1 MIEDL
6 LSQIEQS
13 SDEIVQFTQRL
24 VQIPSENKPPFG
36 FEKECQEYL
45 VDFLKDVGLEIDSF
59 LPTDVEG
66 ITEHPA
72 FLAGRNYEN
81 RPNVVGVWKGEGG
94 GKSLIIS
101 GHMDTSPKEPMS
113 WRKFE
118 PFSGKVSE
126 GNIYGRGTFDMKGG
140 LAAGFM
146 AVKFLKEFGIK
157 LKGDVI
163 LEGVVDEEYGGAN
176 GTLATILR
184 GYTADAAIIPEPTE
198 MVICP
203 ATRGDQNF
211 KVTIQGTAGMPY
223 TSGEWINP
231 VYGMASIIKGL
242 RLFEQIRVESAD
254 IHPLYKNVP
263 NPLPVIIKKLKA
275 GEVEEHGAL
284 GIPVDCWLLVGIQTF
299 PPITEEQVDKEFFDF
314 MDSLIE
320 TNPELKKNPP
330 NYEKKFRYVEPT
342 EISASHPIV
351 KEIKDSFH
359 KVTSRE
365 GDIKGAPFP
374 CDAFLFN
381 KFGNTPVVVFG
392 PEGGNAHAP
401 NEFVSIR
408 SLVDLIKIFALIIF
422 NWCNSPVS

>member
-1 MIEDL
+1 MIEYV
-6 LSQIEQS
+6 LSQIDQS
-13 SDEIVQFTQRL
+13 ADEIVQFTQRL
-24 VQIPSENKPPFG
+24 VQIPSENVPPVG
-36 FEKECQEYL
+36 FEQECQEYL
-45 VDFLKDVGLEIDSF
+45 IDFLKNIGVEIDSF

-101 GHMDTSPKEPMS
+101 GHMDTSPKEPMP
-113 WRKFE
+113 WGKYG
-118 PFSGKVSE
+118 PFSGEVSE
-126 GNIYGRGTFDMKGG
+126 GKIYGRGTFDMKGG

-146 AVKFLKEFGIK
+146 AVKFLKESGIK

-163 LEGVVDEEYGGAN
+163 LESVVDEEYGGAN

-184 GYTADAAIIPEPTE
+184 GYTADAAIVPEPTE

-211 KVTIQGTAGMPY
+211 KVTIQGNAGMPY

-242 RLFEQIRVESAD
+242 RRFEKMRFESSK
-254 IHPLYKNVP
+254 IHPLYENVP

-275 GEVEEHGAL
+275 GEIEEHGAL
-284 GIPVDCWLLVGIQTF
+284 GIPIDCWLLVGIQTF
-299 PPITEEQVDKEFFDF
+299 PPTTEEEVDNQFFSF

-320 TNPELKKNPP
+320 SDAELKKNPP
-330 NYEKKFRYVEPT
+330 NYEKRFRYVEPT
-342 EISASHPIV
+342 EISISHPIV
-351 KEIKDSFH
+351 GEIKDSFRQI
-359 KVTSRE
+359 TGRE
-365 GDIKGAPFP
+365 GDVKGAPFP
-374 CDAFLFN
+374 CDAFMFN
-381 KFGNTPVVVFG
+381 KFGNTPVVCFG
-392 PEGGNAHAP
+392 PKGGNAHAP
-401 NEFVSIR
+401 NEFVYIKD
-408 SLVDLIKIFALIIF
+408 LVDLTKIFVLIIF
-422 NWCNSPVS
+422 NWCNQTFL